1 MMDEL
6 EKSQEARIQ
15 NREQSM
21 SLPISEIFYSIDG
34 ECIRTGLPVIFI
46 RLFGCNL
53 NCSYCDTRYAC
64 KTDVADDNGAVGY
77 KLMSLDQI
85 FFKIQQYEPCK
96 CVTLTGGEPL
106 IHKDAARL
114 VRMLRENGYE
124 VNIET
129 NGAVDIRPFI
139 MYQEASG
146 CDGEY
151 FFTMDW
157 KSISSGESDKM
168 VVDNLGVLKN
178 HDVLKFVVGSTEDL
192 DQMREFLEKNPG
204 LKAQVFVSPIWNQIS
219 PRLIVEY
226 VLEHKLTT
234 VRVQVQLHKIIW
246 DPDKRGV

>member
-1 MMDEL
+1 MGEF
-6 EKSQEARIQ
+6 K
-15 NREQSM
+15 
-21 SLPISEIFYSIDG
+21 LPVAEIFYSIDG
-34 ECIRTGLPVIFI
+34 EGVRTGLPVIFI

-64 KTDVADDNGAVGY
+64 KADEAAENGIVGFDMMEFDRILY
-77 KLMSLDQI
+77 KI
-85 FFKIQQYEPCK
+85 KQYEPCK
-96 CVTLTGGEPL
+96 CITLTGGEPL

-114 VRMLRENGYE
+114 VRLLRENGYE

-139 MYQEASG
+139 MYQEAFG

-168 VVDNLGVLKN
+168 VVDNLSVLKN

-192 DQMREFLEKNPG
+192 DQMRELLEKNPG

-219 PRLIVEY
+219 PRQLVEY
-226 VLEHKLTT
+226 VLEHKLTD

-246 DPDKRGV
+246 DPNKRGV

>member
-1 MMDEL
+1 MDEF
-6 EKSQEARIQ
+6 K
-15 NREQSM
+15 
-21 SLPISEIFYSIDG
+21 LPVAEIFYSIDG
-34 ECIRTGLPVIFI
+34 EGVRTGLPVIFI

-64 KTDVADDNGAVGY
+64 KADEAAENGIVEFDMMEFDRILY
-77 KLMSLDQI
+77 KI
-85 FFKIQQYEPCK
+85 KQYEPCK
-96 CVTLTGGEPL
+96 CITLTGGEPL

-114 VRMLRENGYE
+114 VRLLRENGYE

-139 MYQEASG
+139 MYQEAFG

-168 VVDNLGVLKN
+168 VVDNLSVLKN

-192 DQMREFLEKNPG
+192 DQMRELLEKNPG

-219 PRLIVEY
+219 PRQLVEY
-226 VLEHKLTT
+226 VLEHKLTD

-246 DPDKRGV
+246 DPNKRGV

>member
-1 MMDEL
+1 M
-6 EKSQEARIQ
+6 EAFK
-15 NREQSM
+15 
-21 SLPISEIFYSIDG
+21 LPVAEIFYSIDG
-34 ECIRTGLPVIFI
+34 EGVRTGLPVIFI

-64 KTDVADDNGAVGY
+64 KADEADENGIVGFDMMDFDRIMFNI
-77 KLMSLDQI
+77 K
-85 FFKIQQYEPCK
+85 QYEPCK
-96 CVTLTGGEPL
+96 CITLTGGEPL
-106 IHKDAARL
+106 IHENTARL
-114 VRMLRENGYE
+114 VMLLRQNGYE

-129 NGAVDIRPFI
+129 NGAVDLRPFI
-139 MYQEASG
+139 VYQEGFDSP
-146 CDGEY
+146 GEY

-168 VVDNLGVLKN
+168 IVENLGVLET
-178 HDVLKFVVGSTEDL
+178 HDVIKFVVGSIEDL
-192 DQMREFLEKNPG
+192 DQMRELLEYHQG

-219 PRLIVEY
+219 PRLLVEY